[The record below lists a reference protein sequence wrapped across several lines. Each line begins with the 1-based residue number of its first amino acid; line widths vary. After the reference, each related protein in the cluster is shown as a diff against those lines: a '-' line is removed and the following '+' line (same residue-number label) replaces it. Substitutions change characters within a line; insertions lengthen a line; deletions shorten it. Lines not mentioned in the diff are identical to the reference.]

1 MLYTINKIIFYN
13 IFHTFILYIY
23 ICSNDDYGTYYRIIY
38 YIHIH
43 SNKNIVKYWSIK

>member
-23 ICSNDDYGTYYRIIY
+23 IYVQMMIMEHIIE
-38 YIHIH
+38 
-43 SNKNIVKYWSIK
+43 